1 MKHVLDLLKLNG
13 EVAIVTGGHAWL
25 GLDIASALAEAGADI
40 VLTSRNPQS
49 CRRAA
54 EEISETYGVQTLVL
68 PMDQCDSMQ
77 VKKMAEKA
85 YTWKNRLDILVN
97 NAGGGSGFSEGNLLD
112 RSFEDIQ
119 SMIATNLTGMIFCCK
134 AVAPY
139 MIRRKY
145 GKIINMGSIAA
156 LVGRDRKLYRD
167 SNKME
172 QPVDYAASK
181 GGIVSATRDL
191 AAALAPYNI
200 CVNSI
205 SPGGFDKGDL
215 PEDFVNGYSAL
226 TPLGRMGRM
235 GEDIKGAALLLASPA
250 GNYIT
255 GHNLVVDGGFSVTK

>member
-1 MKHVLDLLKLNG
+1 MKYVMDMLKLKG
-13 EVAIVTGGHAWL
+13 QVAIVTGGHAWL
-25 GLDIASALAEAGADI
+25 GFDIASALAEAGANI
-40 VLTSRNPQS
+40 VLTSRNPQNCS
-49 CRRAA
+49 RAA
-54 EEISETYGVQTLVL
+54 DEISEAYGVQTLVL
-68 PMDQCDSMQ
+68 PLDQCNITQ
-77 VKKMAEKA
+77 VQNMAEKA
-85 YTWKNRLDILVN
+85 FAWKNRIDILVN
-97 NAGGGSGFSEGNLLD
+97 NAGGGSGSSEGNLLD

-134 AVAPY
+134 AVAPF

-181 GGIVSATRDL
+181 GGVVSVTRDL
-191 AAALAPYNI
+191 AAALAPDNI

-215 PEDFVNGYSAL
+215 PEAFVKGYSAL

-255 GHNLVVDGGFSVTK
+255 GHSLVVDGGFSVTK